1 LVFYLCYTAV
11 ARFSK
16 SVWFYITGIVALGLG
31 LAIWRLWGIQLSRA
45 FVLSWFVFGLLHLI
59 CELYEVQLVPGHTT
73 SAAIAVGIAAVLVGG
88 PQLGLLVVLT
98 SSTPAEFFLRRK
110 FFKKDPAK
118 YSAIVLFNVSQLA
131 IAVVIAG
138 LLFQALGGGPPPYK
152 SVIDFLRAIFT
163 FFAFVVFNAAIV
175 SGVVHFARGVDY
187 WRHFLTILRARY
199 VQVLSLGILAIL
211 IAIVHSISPWYTI
224 LMLAPLFVVQ
234 ISLREH
240 LKLRE
245 QAKAAFEKIA
255 AIIHARDVYTG
266 QHSEEVAE
274 LAVKLARALRLPEEE
289 VERIEAAAR
298 VHDLGKIAV
307 PDSILLKPGPL
318 DEKEW
323 EVVKKHPV
331 IGAEILAG
339 LEIYKDCIDI
349 IRHEHEHWD
358 GTGYPDG
365 LKGEQIPLGARIIAV
380 ADVWHALL
388 SDRPYRK
395 AYSKEEA
402 RKIMQDMAGKVL
414 DPNLVELFLKILE

>member
-1 LVFYLCYTAV
+1 MADFPKKVWLYIASIV
-11 ARFSK
+11 
-16 SVWFYITGIVALGLG
+16 SVGVV
-31 LAIWRLWGIQLSRA
+31 LAIWRLWRIEFSSTLL
-45 FVLSWFVFGLLHLI
+45 LSWAILALLDLL
-59 CELYEVQLVPGHTT
+59 CELYEVQLLPSHMT
-73 SAAIAVGIAAVLVGG
+73 SAGIAVGVGAILIG
-88 PQLGLLVVLT
+88 GSTLGLLVVLP
-98 SSTPAEFFLRRK
+98 SAFLAELYLRRA
-110 FFKKDPAK
+110 FWRKDPVK
-118 YSAIVLFNVSQLA
+118 YLAIVSFNVTQLA
-131 IAVVIAG
+131 IAVVIPG
-138 LLFQALGGGPPPYK
+138 LIFQALGGYPPPYK
-152 SVIDFLRAIFT
+152 SIVDFLRAG
-163 FFAFVVFNAAIV
+163 FVFLVYVTINAAIV
-175 SGVVHFARGVDY
+175 AGVVHFSRGVDY
-187 WRHFLTILRARY
+187 WRHFLAIIRTRY
-199 VQVLSLGILAIL
+199 VHILSLGILAIL

-274 LAVKLARALRLPEEE
+274 LAVKLARALHLPEEE

>member
-1 LVFYLCYTAV
+1 LVFYLCYTV
-11 ARFSK
+11 VVRFSK
-16 SVWFYITGIVALGLG
+16 SVWFYITGVVALGLG
-31 LAIWRLWGIQLSRA
+31 LAIWRLWGIQFSRA

-73 SAAIAVGIAAVLVGG
+73 SAAIAVGIGAVLVGG

-110 FFKKDPAK
+110 FFKKDPTK
-118 YSAIVLFNVSQLA
+118 YAAIVLFNVSQLA

-199 VQVLSLGILAIL
+199 VQVFSLGILAIL

-307 PDSILLKPGPL
+307 PDPILLKPGPL